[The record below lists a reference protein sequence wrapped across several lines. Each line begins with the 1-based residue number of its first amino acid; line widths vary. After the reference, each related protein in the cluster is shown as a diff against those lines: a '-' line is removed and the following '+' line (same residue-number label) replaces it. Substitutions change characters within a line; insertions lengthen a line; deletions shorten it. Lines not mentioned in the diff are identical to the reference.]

1 MEFTIKSNFENYNAD
16 SKEGRQNVKELTKKY
31 EKAFRR
37 IGKEYNAFVEKC
49 VKLGY
54 PSVFFVL
61 NPYEGLMLP
70 ASNIAYCQDTDLA
83 SDLFSS
89 IMADGICQIS
99 LQLNKTPDE
108 VLAQIKEK
116 VEELKAIQAE
126 NIRREKNGEKY
137 LV

>member
-1 MEFTIKSNFENYNAD
+1 MEFMIKSNFENYNAN

-37 IGKEYNAFVEKC
+37 IGKEYDAFAEKC
-49 VKLGY
+49 IKLGY
-54 PSVFFVL
+54 LSVFFVL

-70 ASNIAYCQDTDLA
+70 ASNITYCQDTDLA
-83 SDLFSS
+83 GELFST

-99 LQLNKTPDE
+99 LQLGKTPDE
-108 VLAQIKEK
+108 VLARIKEK
-116 VEELKAIQAE
+116 IEGLKAFQAE
-126 NIRREKNGEKY
+126 NIRKEKNSEKD